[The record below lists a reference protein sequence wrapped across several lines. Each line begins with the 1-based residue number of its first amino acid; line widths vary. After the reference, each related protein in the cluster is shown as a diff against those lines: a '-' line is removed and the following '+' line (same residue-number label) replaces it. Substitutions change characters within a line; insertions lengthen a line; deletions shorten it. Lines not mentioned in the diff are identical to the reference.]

1 MNEGPGEKKK
11 KEKKSRLFE
20 DQQWNPT
27 ARMASGGYLKRKLNV
42 QKKCPLRTISRQ
54 SFNAKKRK
62 LMIDKVS
69 SIILDILNENR

>member
-11 KEKKSRLFE
+11 KEVTFE
-20 DQQWNPT
+20 VQQWNPT

-42 QKKCPLRTISRQ
+42 QGPLRTISRQ

-69 SIILDILNENR
+69 SIIFEHFKEK